1 MLKQVQHDSLL
12 AFCIIVTNLKRKE
25 VKMNKIRKD
34 VGVKVVFDDKD
45 YSYEE
50 TILLYQQFFETLAG
64 IARVNLPK
72 NFAECIYPREHYEK
86 NKTVADSNFL

>member
-1 MLKQVQHDSLL
+1 
-12 AFCIIVTNLKRKE
+12 
-25 VKMNKIRKD
+25 MNKIRKD

-64 IARVNLPK
+64 NRKSKLA
-72 NFAECIYPREHYEK
+72 
-86 NKTVADSNFL
+86 